1 MLNKLCMMLRWNEK
15 KFQSQA
21 SLVCLDISF
30 HLASHSL
37 FQLWLLS
44 YCCHGVEASSLRQM
58 YLMIA
63 EQDSGCRSTW

>member
-1 MLNKLCMMLRWNEK
+1 MFNKLCMKLRWNEK
-15 KFQSQA
+15 NFQSQA

-30 HLASHSL
+30 HLASHSPL
-37 FQLWLLS
+37 QLWLLS
-44 YCCHGVEASSLRQM
+44 SCGHGVEASSLRQM